1 MHLIRK
7 IIGIFFLLSI
17 YLIPT
22 GLVFIRH
29 QRFKTLILLLNL
41 LFGWTGI
48 GWLVALFWAYK
59 SPKILTKSA
68 TFTTLETVSDLTVT
82 DDFYGQAKKT
92 GGDSGIADATASRHG
107 RSSWDDYA
115 DSSLYWAYELGA
127 PTDLFYELSE
137 VFRIAYPSINQNDK
151 IRHSA
156 ERAQQESVVLVQ
168 LEELT
173 DSLKGFWE
181 NGDNDVDE
189 FYRLFNELSNST
201 IRLHYTAYEKYRNPV
216 NYLSS
221 IRRGIG
227 KIMAMD
233 QMLRRQD
240 REGGISY
247 LTRLRD
253 GLQRR
258 SPAGSPPDLGLLFI
272 LTRYVSEIL
281 LGLLSKIQNRQEVNA
296 SNAVFTTEFAVSFSN
311 TVLSVIGEK
320 RLAWGG
326 DLSKWEAGRSA
337 FRASIFLSCELDKIK
352 HNAIFEALTD
362 NSISRELKF
371 YAGHYLAALQK
382 KEASFKLSAGERLLF
397 SYSVGYVATTN
408 RSTRTYQSTSKT
420 EGGEY
425 HSNTVHWGHG
435 VSNTQGTLSPR
446 TRRTNSL
453 TETSSHRAWADEK
466 PADLM
471 ITSRQLWFSTHD
483 KTVGS
488 TINLSNINSMTPSEE
503 GLHFIRGTRSTPE
516 QFVQARFFADWGT
529 EPDPFLAKTA
539 ALAWRQGQEI
549 EERANELIAEAEDG
563 NNLGEWNLYSAAI
576 ENRIDVVSALI
587 LRGDDIND
595 WSSFPLL
602 ALHAV
607 AEKDHVDL
615 ARFLIAKGAEIDNMG
630 QTDQTPLQVASRS
643 YSHGVARLLIENGA
657 ATTGIDLSWMEN
669 Q

>member
-1 MHLIRK
+1 MDT
-7 IIGIFFLLSI
+7 S
-17 YLIPT
+17 
-22 GLVFIRH
+22 
-29 QRFKTLILLLNL
+29 
-41 LFGWTGI
+41 
-48 GWLVALFWAYK
+48 
-59 SPKILTKSA
+59 
-68 TFTTLETVSDLTVT
+68 
-82 DDFYGQAKKT
+82 
-92 GGDSGIADATASRHG
+92 ATASRHG

-115 DSSLYWAYELGA
+115 GSSLYWAYELGA

-137 VFRIAYPSINQNDK
+137 VFRIAYPSNNQNDK

-156 ERAQQESVVLVQ
+156 CKCCTNERAQQESVLLVQ

-173 DSLKGFWE
+173 DSLKGCWE
-181 NGDNDVDE
+181 NGDIDEDE

-201 IRLHYTAYEKYRNPV
+201 IRLHYTAYEKYRKPG
-216 NYLSS
+216 NYLSA

-240 REGGISY
+240 REGVISY

-281 LGLLSKIQNRQEVNA
+281 LGLLSKIQDRQEVNA

-311 TVLSVIGEK
+311 TFSSVIRE
-320 RLAWGG
+320 RHLAWGG
-326 DLSKWEAGRSA
+326 DVSKWEAGRSA
-337 FRASIFLSCELDKIK
+337 FRAIIFLSCELDKIK

-371 YAGHYLAALQK
+371 YAVHYLAALQK
-382 KEASFKLSAGERLLF
+382 KEAPFKLSAGERLLF

-466 PADLM
+466 PSDLM

-488 TINLSNINSMTPSEE
+488 TINLSKINSMTPSEE

-516 QFVQARFFADWGT
+516 QFVQAQAFAYWGT

-539 ALAWRQGQEI
+539 ELAWRQGQEI
-549 EERANELIAEAEDG
+549 EERANELIAEYEAEDG
-563 NNLGEWNLYSAAI
+563 NNIGESNLNSAAI
-576 ENRIDVVSALI
+576 ENREVASEKHEVASESKYCDTCGGSININAEICPKCSFLQILVQDVASARYLSPENINTSPKSFVAALI
-587 LRGDDIND
+587 FVVLLGWLGVHRFYVGKPVTGIIIILTLGGF
-595 WSSFPLL
+595 FPIWPLI
-602 ALHAV
+602 
-607 AEKDHVDL
+607 DL
-615 ARFLIAKGAEIDNMG
+615 ILIATGNFKD
-630 QTDQTPLQVASRS
+630 S
-643 YSHGVARLLIENGA
+643 NGMK
-657 ATTGIDLSWMEN
+657 IKP
-669 Q
+669 